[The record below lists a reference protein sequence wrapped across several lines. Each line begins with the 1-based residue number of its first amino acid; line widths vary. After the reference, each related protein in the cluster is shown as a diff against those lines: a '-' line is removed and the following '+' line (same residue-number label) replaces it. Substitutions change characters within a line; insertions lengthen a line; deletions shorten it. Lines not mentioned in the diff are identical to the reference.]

1 MEMKKVL
8 KYAMEIGECMLVSGA
23 GVSRVED
30 TISRICKAYGAKE
43 ANVFSITSSIVTTI
57 EDEKGEIL
65 TQTKRIRSYKTDFT
79 KLDELNQ
86 LSRYMCKEL
95 PEEEEVKRKIAEI
108 KKGKFVVFTEEVLT
122 SAVIAAA
129 WTSFY
134 GGGITEGIIAMI
146 AGAFVAVLARYIK
159 ILAPNEMVL
168 NFLLSFFVAAFAYIS
183 AKFGLTEDYG
193 KIIIGNIMLLV
204 PGVAFVNALRDM
216 IGGDMMSGILRVCE
230 SILLAVFLAAG
241 SFMALMF
248 LGGVL
253 SMTAEI
259 IQVLASFVGSFGFA
273 VLYNL
278 RGKKLCMAGISGMV
292 SWIAYLIVWNEMPS
306 TFVAN
311 LAAAAV
317 ATIYAETM
325 ARILK
330 TPVTVFLITGIIPLV
345 PGGNLYYT
353 MNYVL
358 AKQWHLFYLYG
369 QKTLLIAVAVAAGIM
384 TASSVYGICASVW
397 KYCKKEI

>member
-108 KKGKFVVFTEEVLT
+108 KKGKFVVFTEEGV
-122 SAVIAAA
+122 
-129 WTSFY
+129 
-134 GGGITEGIIAMI
+134 TEGIIAMI

-241 SFMALMF
+241 SFMALIF

-253 SMTAEI
+253 
-259 IQVLASFVGSFGFA
+259 
-273 VLYNL
+273 
-278 RGKKLCMAGISGMV
+278 
-292 SWIAYLIVWNEMPS
+292 
-306 TFVAN
+306 
-311 LAAAAV
+311 
-317 ATIYAETM
+317 
-325 ARILK
+325 
-330 TPVTVFLITGIIPLV
+330 
-345 PGGNLYYT
+345 
-353 MNYVL
+353 
-358 AKQWHLFYLYG
+358 
-369 QKTLLIAVAVAAGIM
+369 
-384 TASSVYGICASVW
+384 
-397 KYCKKEI
+397 

>member
-146 AGAFVAVLARYIK
+146 AGAFVTVLARYIK

-183 AKFGLTEDYG
+183 SKFGLTEDYG

-248 LGGVL
+248 LGGML
-253 SMTAEI
+253 
-259 IQVLASFVGSFGFA
+259 
-273 VLYNL
+273 
-278 RGKKLCMAGISGMV
+278 
-292 SWIAYLIVWNEMPS
+292 
-306 TFVAN
+306 
-311 LAAAAV
+311 
-317 ATIYAETM
+317 
-325 ARILK
+325 
-330 TPVTVFLITGIIPLV
+330 
-345 PGGNLYYT
+345 
-353 MNYVL
+353 
-358 AKQWHLFYLYG
+358 
-369 QKTLLIAVAVAAGIM
+369 
-384 TASSVYGICASVW
+384 
-397 KYCKKEI
+397 

>member
-134 GGGITEGIIAMI
+134 GGG
-146 AGAFVAVLARYIK
+146 VLARDIK

-168 NFLLSFFVAAFAYIS
+168 NFLLSFVVAAFAYIS

-253 SMTAEI
+253 
-259 IQVLASFVGSFGFA
+259 
-273 VLYNL
+273 
-278 RGKKLCMAGISGMV
+278 
-292 SWIAYLIVWNEMPS
+292 
-306 TFVAN
+306 
-311 LAAAAV
+311 
-317 ATIYAETM
+317 
-325 ARILK
+325 
-330 TPVTVFLITGIIPLV
+330 
-345 PGGNLYYT
+345 
-353 MNYVL
+353 
-358 AKQWHLFYLYG
+358 
-369 QKTLLIAVAVAAGIM
+369 
-384 TASSVYGICASVW
+384 
-397 KYCKKEI
+397 

>member
-108 KKGKFVVFTEEVLT
+108 KKGKFVVFTE
-122 SAVIAAA
+122 VIAAA

-134 GGGITEGIIAMI
+134 GGGVTEGIIAMI

-253 SMTAEI
+253 
-259 IQVLASFVGSFGFA
+259 
-273 VLYNL
+273 
-278 RGKKLCMAGISGMV
+278 
-292 SWIAYLIVWNEMPS
+292 
-306 TFVAN
+306 
-311 LAAAAV
+311 
-317 ATIYAETM
+317 
-325 ARILK
+325 
-330 TPVTVFLITGIIPLV
+330 
-345 PGGNLYYT
+345 
-353 MNYVL
+353 
-358 AKQWHLFYLYG
+358 
-369 QKTLLIAVAVAAGIM
+369 
-384 TASSVYGICASVW
+384 
-397 KYCKKEI
+397 

>member
-65 TQTKRIRSYKTDFT
+65 TQTKRIKSYKTDFT

-134 GGGITEGIIAMI
+134 GGGVTEGIIAMI

-216 IGGDMMSGILRVCE
+216 IGGDMMSGITALNPVPFVKMINVVSAE
-230 SILLAVFLAAG
+230 DMYKAVMENAPA
-241 SFMALMF
+241 
-248 LGGVL
+248 
-253 SMTAEI
+253 
-259 IQVLASFVGSFGFA
+259 
-273 VLYNL
+273 
-278 RGKKLCMAGISGMV
+278 CD
-292 SWIAYLIVWNEMPS
+292 IV
-306 TFVAN
+306 VK
-311 LAAAAV
+311 AAAV
-317 ATIYAETM
+317 ADYRPETVSDNK
-325 ARILK
+325 IKK
-330 TPVTVFLITGIIPLV
+330 TSGF
-345 PGGNLYYT
+345 
-353 MNYVL
+353 
-358 AKQWHLFYLYG
+358 
-369 QKTLLIAVAVAAGIM
+369 
-384 TASSVYGICASVW
+384 
-397 KYCKKEI
+397 KEIKLEETTDIIAALGRYKAEKNMEGNGQNNRPFLCGFSMETQNVLGNSKAKLEKKNIDMIVANNLRTDGAGFGADTNIVTIITKDDFIELDKMSKFDVAHKIFDNILSMMDN

>member
-95 PEEEEVKRKIAEI
+95 PEEEEVKRKISEI
-108 KKGKFVVFTEEVLT
+108 KKGKVVVFTEEVLT

-146 AGAFVAVLARYIK
+146 AGAFVTILARYIK
-159 ILAPNEMVL
+159 ILAPNEMV
-168 NFLLSFFVAAFAYIS
+168 
-183 AKFGLTEDYG
+183 
-193 KIIIGNIMLLV
+193 LV

-253 SMTAEI
+253 
-259 IQVLASFVGSFGFA
+259 
-273 VLYNL
+273 
-278 RGKKLCMAGISGMV
+278 
-292 SWIAYLIVWNEMPS
+292 
-306 TFVAN
+306 
-311 LAAAAV
+311 
-317 ATIYAETM
+317 
-325 ARILK
+325 
-330 TPVTVFLITGIIPLV
+330 
-345 PGGNLYYT
+345 
-353 MNYVL
+353 
-358 AKQWHLFYLYG
+358 
-369 QKTLLIAVAVAAGIM
+369 
-384 TASSVYGICASVW
+384 
-397 KYCKKEI
+397 

>member
-95 PEEEEVKRKIAEI
+95 PEEEEVKRKISEI
-108 KKGKFVVFTEEVLT
+108 KKGKVVVFTEEVLT

-159 ILAPNEMVL
+159 ILAPNEMEL
-168 NFLLSFFVAAFAYIS
+168 NFL
-183 AKFGLTEDYG
+183 
-193 KIIIGNIMLLV
+193 
-204 PGVAFVNALRDM
+204 
-216 IGGDMMSGILRVCE
+216 
-230 SILLAVFLAAG
+230 
-241 SFMALMF
+241 
-248 LGGVL
+248 
-253 SMTAEI
+253 
-259 IQVLASFVGSFGFA
+259 
-273 VLYNL
+273 
-278 RGKKLCMAGISGMV
+278 
-292 SWIAYLIVWNEMPS
+292 
-306 TFVAN
+306 
-311 LAAAAV
+311 
-317 ATIYAETM
+317 
-325 ARILK
+325 
-330 TPVTVFLITGIIPLV
+330 
-345 PGGNLYYT
+345 
-353 MNYVL
+353 
-358 AKQWHLFYLYG
+358 
-369 QKTLLIAVAVAAGIM
+369 
-384 TASSVYGICASVW
+384 
-397 KYCKKEI
+397 

>member
-65 TQTKRIRSYKTDFT
+65 TQTKRIKSYKTDFT

-108 KKGKFVVFTEEVLT
+108 KKGKVVVFTEEVLT

-134 GGGITEGIIAMI
+134 GGGITEAIIAMI
-146 AGAFVAVLARYIK
+146 AGAFVTILARYIK

-183 AKFGLTEDYG
+183 TKFGLTEDYG

-253 SMTAEI
+253 
-259 IQVLASFVGSFGFA
+259 
-273 VLYNL
+273 
-278 RGKKLCMAGISGMV
+278 
-292 SWIAYLIVWNEMPS
+292 
-306 TFVAN
+306 
-311 LAAAAV
+311 
-317 ATIYAETM
+317 
-325 ARILK
+325 
-330 TPVTVFLITGIIPLV
+330 
-345 PGGNLYYT
+345 
-353 MNYVL
+353 
-358 AKQWHLFYLYG
+358 
-369 QKTLLIAVAVAAGIM
+369 
-384 TASSVYGICASVW
+384 
-397 KYCKKEI
+397 

>member
-95 PEEEEVKRKIAEI
+95 PEEEEVKQKIAEI
-108 KKGKFVVFTEEVLT
+108 KKGKVVVFTEEVFT

-134 GGGITEGIIAMI
+134 GGGITEGIIATI
-146 AGAFVAVLARYIK
+146 AGALVTILARYIR

-168 NFLLSFFVAAFAYIS
+168 NFLLSFFVASFAYIS
-183 AKFGLTEDYG
+183 AKLGVTEDYG

-230 SILLAVFLAAG
+230 SVLLAVFLAAG
-241 SFMALMF
+241 SFMALVF

-253 SMTAEI
+253 
-259 IQVLASFVGSFGFA
+259 
-273 VLYNL
+273 
-278 RGKKLCMAGISGMV
+278 
-292 SWIAYLIVWNEMPS
+292 
-306 TFVAN
+306 
-311 LAAAAV
+311 
-317 ATIYAETM
+317 
-325 ARILK
+325 
-330 TPVTVFLITGIIPLV
+330 
-345 PGGNLYYT
+345 
-353 MNYVL
+353 
-358 AKQWHLFYLYG
+358 
-369 QKTLLIAVAVAAGIM
+369 
-384 TASSVYGICASVW
+384 
-397 KYCKKEI
+397 

>member
-108 KKGKFVVFTEEVLT
+108 KKGKFV
-122 SAVIAAA
+122 A

-134 GGGITEGIIAMI
+134 GGGVTEGIIAMI

-204 PGVAFVNALRDM
+204 PGVAFVNAL
-216 IGGDMMSGILRVCE
+216 GGDMMSGILRVCE

-253 SMTAEI
+253 
-259 IQVLASFVGSFGFA
+259 
-273 VLYNL
+273 
-278 RGKKLCMAGISGMV
+278 
-292 SWIAYLIVWNEMPS
+292 
-306 TFVAN
+306 
-311 LAAAAV
+311 
-317 ATIYAETM
+317 
-325 ARILK
+325 
-330 TPVTVFLITGIIPLV
+330 
-345 PGGNLYYT
+345 
-353 MNYVL
+353 
-358 AKQWHLFYLYG
+358 
-369 QKTLLIAVAVAAGIM
+369 
-384 TASSVYGICASVW
+384 
-397 KYCKKEI
+397 

>member
-65 TQTKRIRSYKTDFT
+65 TQTKRIKSYKTDFT

-108 KKGKFVVFTEEVLT
+108 KKGKVVVFTEEVLT

-134 GGGITEGIIAMI
+134 GGGITEAIIAMI
-146 AGAFVAVLARYIK
+146 AGAFVTILARYIK
-159 ILAPNEMVL
+159 ILAPTEMVL

-253 SMTAEI
+253 
-259 IQVLASFVGSFGFA
+259 
-273 VLYNL
+273 
-278 RGKKLCMAGISGMV
+278 
-292 SWIAYLIVWNEMPS
+292 
-306 TFVAN
+306 
-311 LAAAAV
+311 
-317 ATIYAETM
+317 
-325 ARILK
+325 
-330 TPVTVFLITGIIPLV
+330 
-345 PGGNLYYT
+345 
-353 MNYVL
+353 
-358 AKQWHLFYLYG
+358 
-369 QKTLLIAVAVAAGIM
+369 
-384 TASSVYGICASVW
+384 
-397 KYCKKEI
+397 

>member
-108 KKGKFVVFTEEVLT
+108 KKGKVVVFTEEVLT

-129 WTSFY
+129 WTSLY
-134 GGGITEGIIAMI
+134 GGGVTEGIIAMI

-253 SMTAEI
+253 
-259 IQVLASFVGSFGFA
+259 
-273 VLYNL
+273 
-278 RGKKLCMAGISGMV
+278 
-292 SWIAYLIVWNEMPS
+292 
-306 TFVAN
+306 
-311 LAAAAV
+311 
-317 ATIYAETM
+317 
-325 ARILK
+325 
-330 TPVTVFLITGIIPLV
+330 
-345 PGGNLYYT
+345 
-353 MNYVL
+353 
-358 AKQWHLFYLYG
+358 
-369 QKTLLIAVAVAAGIM
+369 
-384 TASSVYGICASVW
+384 
-397 KYCKKEI
+397 

>member
-134 GGGITEGIIAMI
+134 GGGVTEGIIAMI

-168 NFLLSFFVAAFAYIS
+168 NFLLSFFV

-253 SMTAEI
+253 
-259 IQVLASFVGSFGFA
+259 
-273 VLYNL
+273 
-278 RGKKLCMAGISGMV
+278 
-292 SWIAYLIVWNEMPS
+292 
-306 TFVAN
+306 
-311 LAAAAV
+311 
-317 ATIYAETM
+317 
-325 ARILK
+325 
-330 TPVTVFLITGIIPLV
+330 
-345 PGGNLYYT
+345 
-353 MNYVL
+353 
-358 AKQWHLFYLYG
+358 
-369 QKTLLIAVAVAAGIM
+369 
-384 TASSVYGICASVW
+384 
-397 KYCKKEI
+397 

>member
-108 KKGKFVVFTEEVLT
+108 KKGKVVVFTEEVLT

-134 GGGITEGIIAMI
+134 GGGITEAIIAMI
-146 AGAFVAVLARYIK
+146 AGAFVTILARYIK

-183 AKFGLTEDYG
+183 TKFGLTEDYG

-253 SMTAEI
+253 
-259 IQVLASFVGSFGFA
+259 
-273 VLYNL
+273 
-278 RGKKLCMAGISGMV
+278 
-292 SWIAYLIVWNEMPS
+292 
-306 TFVAN
+306 
-311 LAAAAV
+311 
-317 ATIYAETM
+317 
-325 ARILK
+325 
-330 TPVTVFLITGIIPLV
+330 
-345 PGGNLYYT
+345 
-353 MNYVL
+353 
-358 AKQWHLFYLYG
+358 
-369 QKTLLIAVAVAAGIM
+369 
-384 TASSVYGICASVW
+384 
-397 KYCKKEI
+397 

>member
-95 PEEEEVKRKIAEI
+95 PEEEEVKRKISEI
-108 KKGKFVVFTEEVLT
+108 KKGKVVVFTEEVLT

-134 GGGITEGIIAMI
+134 GGGVTEGIIAMI
-146 AGAFVAVLARYIK
+146 AGGFVTVLARYIK

-248 LGGVL
+248 LGGQYFITFEGKNFVWLGFLGWYHGSPIL
-253 SMTAEI
+253 SCGMRC
-259 IQVLASFVGSFGFA
+259 QVHLWRTWQRPQ
-273 VLYNL
+273 L
-278 RGKKLCMAGISGMV
+278 RRSMQ
-292 SWIAYLIVWNEMPS
+292 
-306 TFVAN
+306 
-311 LAAAAV
+311 
-317 ATIYAETM
+317 
-325 ARILK
+325 
-330 TPVTVFLITGIIPLV
+330 
-345 PGGNLYYT
+345 
-353 MNYVL
+353 
-358 AKQWHLFYLYG
+358 KQWQG
-369 QKTLLIAVAVAAGIM
+369 
-384 TASSVYGICASVW
+384 S
-397 KYCKKEI
+397 

>member
-95 PEEEEVKRKIAEI
+95 PEEEEVKRKISEI
-108 KKGKFVVFTEEVLT
+108 KKGKVVVFTEEVLT

-183 AKFGLTEDYG
+183 AKFGLTEDY
-193 KIIIGNIMLLV
+193 NIMLLV

-253 SMTAEI
+253 
-259 IQVLASFVGSFGFA
+259 
-273 VLYNL
+273 
-278 RGKKLCMAGISGMV
+278 
-292 SWIAYLIVWNEMPS
+292 
-306 TFVAN
+306 
-311 LAAAAV
+311 
-317 ATIYAETM
+317 
-325 ARILK
+325 
-330 TPVTVFLITGIIPLV
+330 
-345 PGGNLYYT
+345 
-353 MNYVL
+353 
-358 AKQWHLFYLYG
+358 
-369 QKTLLIAVAVAAGIM
+369 
-384 TASSVYGICASVW
+384 
-397 KYCKKEI
+397 

>member
-95 PEEEEVKRKIAEI
+95 PEEEEVKRKISEI
-108 KKGKFVVFTEEVLT
+108 KKGKVEVLT

-134 GGGITEGIIAMI
+134 GGGVTEGIIAMI
-146 AGAFVAVLARYIK
+146 AGGFVTVLARYIK

-253 SMTAEI
+253 
-259 IQVLASFVGSFGFA
+259 
-273 VLYNL
+273 
-278 RGKKLCMAGISGMV
+278 
-292 SWIAYLIVWNEMPS
+292 
-306 TFVAN
+306 
-311 LAAAAV
+311 
-317 ATIYAETM
+317 
-325 ARILK
+325 
-330 TPVTVFLITGIIPLV
+330 
-345 PGGNLYYT
+345 
-353 MNYVL
+353 
-358 AKQWHLFYLYG
+358 
-369 QKTLLIAVAVAAGIM
+369 
-384 TASSVYGICASVW
+384 
-397 KYCKKEI
+397 

>member
-1 MEMKKVL
+1 MDMKKVL

-57 EDEKGEIL
+57 EDEYGETL
-65 TQTKRIRSYKTDFT
+65 TQTKRIRTYKTDFT

-86 LSRYMCKEL
+86 LSRYMCREL
-95 PEEEEVKRKIAEI
+95 PEEKEVKQKIAEI
-108 KKGKFVVFTEEVLT
+108 KKGKVVVFTEEVFT

-134 GGGITEGIIAMI
+134 GGGITEGIIATI
-146 AGAFVAVLARYIK
+146 AGALVTILARYIRV
-159 ILAPNEMVL
+159 LAPNEMVL

-183 AKFGLTEDYG
+183 AKIGWTEDYG

-230 SILLAVFLAAG
+230 SVLLAVFLAAG
-241 SFMALMF
+241 SFMALVF

-253 SMTAEI
+253 
-259 IQVLASFVGSFGFA
+259 
-273 VLYNL
+273 
-278 RGKKLCMAGISGMV
+278 
-292 SWIAYLIVWNEMPS
+292 
-306 TFVAN
+306 
-311 LAAAAV
+311 
-317 ATIYAETM
+317 
-325 ARILK
+325 
-330 TPVTVFLITGIIPLV
+330 
-345 PGGNLYYT
+345 
-353 MNYVL
+353 
-358 AKQWHLFYLYG
+358 
-369 QKTLLIAVAVAAGIM
+369 
-384 TASSVYGICASVW
+384 
-397 KYCKKEI
+397 

>member
-95 PEEEEVKRKIAEI
+95 PEEEEVKRKIVEI

-134 GGGITEGIIAMI
+134 GGGVTEGIIAMI
-146 AGAFVAVLARYIK
+146 AGGFVTVLARYIK
-159 ILAPNEMVL
+159 ILAPNEMV
-168 NFLLSFFVAAFAYIS
+168 LSFFVAAFAYIS

-253 SMTAEI
+253 
-259 IQVLASFVGSFGFA
+259 
-273 VLYNL
+273 
-278 RGKKLCMAGISGMV
+278 
-292 SWIAYLIVWNEMPS
+292 
-306 TFVAN
+306 
-311 LAAAAV
+311 
-317 ATIYAETM
+317 
-325 ARILK
+325 
-330 TPVTVFLITGIIPLV
+330 
-345 PGGNLYYT
+345 
-353 MNYVL
+353 
-358 AKQWHLFYLYG
+358 
-369 QKTLLIAVAVAAGIM
+369 
-384 TASSVYGICASVW
+384 
-397 KYCKKEI
+397 

>member
-8 KYAMEIGECMLVSGA
+8 KYAMEIGKCMLVSGA

-79 KLDELNQ
+79 KLDGLNQ

-108 KKGKFVVFTEEVLT
+108 KKGKVVVFTEEVLT

-134 GGGITEGIIAMI
+134 GGGVTEGIIAMI
-146 AGAFVAVLARYIK
+146 TGAFVTILARYIK

-253 SMTAEI
+253 
-259 IQVLASFVGSFGFA
+259 
-273 VLYNL
+273 
-278 RGKKLCMAGISGMV
+278 
-292 SWIAYLIVWNEMPS
+292 
-306 TFVAN
+306 
-311 LAAAAV
+311 
-317 ATIYAETM
+317 
-325 ARILK
+325 
-330 TPVTVFLITGIIPLV
+330 
-345 PGGNLYYT
+345 
-353 MNYVL
+353 
-358 AKQWHLFYLYG
+358 
-369 QKTLLIAVAVAAGIM
+369 
-384 TASSVYGICASVW
+384 
-397 KYCKKEI
+397 